1 MFPED
6 MNSRSSDD
14 AYRIVTSS
22 NVAAAYV
29 AIELD
34 DSDWPSGGMFTIGD
48 DTTTTSSNQPLQT
61 GFAYRAFIRPYP
73 LNVCHSQIQCH
84 CY

>member
-6 MNSRSSDD
+6 MNSRSPDD

-29 AIELD
+29 AIE
-34 DSDWPSGGMFTIGD
+34 WMI
-48 DTTTTSSNQPLQT
+48 QT
-61 GFAYRAFIRPYP
+61 G
-73 LNVCHSQIQCH
+73 LVVGCLQ
-84 CY
+84 